1 MKKQTLKKNPILN
14 QSEVRP
20 GWSISLWRDGNL
32 QSLHFRWQ
40 SSAGHSS
47 CYVCG
52 FSTWNWGIFIQ
63 KRFLTWTKGHCI
75 WVFVLKR
82 AAWAN
87 AACKLH
93 GFTADWLQHS
103 QLCVLTHSAS
113 ACAGFSHPIF
123 AHNIIYRH
131 LGRKTQLMKSACAE
145 GSLSL
150 CWDSEISDLRIE
162 ILGRMTASF
171 LTLVAE
177 VSVPLWQTHDLQS
190 CQ

>member
-1 MKKQTLKKNPILN
+1 MNEKADFKKNPY
-14 QSEVRP
+14 
-20 GWSISLWRDGNL
+20 WISLKSDQDEVFLSGEMVICSHCTLGGNHL
-32 QSLHFRWQ
+32 L
-40 SSAGHSS
+40 GSS

-103 QLCVLTHSAS
+103 QLRVLTHSAS
-113 ACAGFSHPIF
+113 ACAGFLHPIF

-177 VSVPLWQTHDLQS
+177 V
-190 CQ
+190 